1 MQIEGSL
8 LAEEVTSSTS
18 SVATDRT
25 RSSLMAASAKDD
37 ILSVLKKKFGY
48 DALRGIQGEA
58 VRYLVSGEDVIVTA
72 PTGFGKS
79 LIFQLTALVKH
90 EAAASR
96 GSVAIIVCPLVSL
109 LHNQVAGLRKLG
121 IPAALLSS
129 SETVAANNKVIN
141 SLMGMANPPF
151 SLLYITAERLVADSF
166 QKVLNSLH
174 KRRRL
179 SLVAID
185 EAHCISQWGHDFRPA
200 YSKLGFIKDRFPNVP
215 VAALT
220 ATATADVQKDIV
232 KSLKLPNVKRVHK
245 SFLRTNIRYECR
257 YSDLLEHGVSED
269 IVNYVNS
276 QYCLETETYKRGII
290 YAFKTETV
298 DALAKLLQG
307 QGIPAVAYHGKK
319 TSKKRKEA
327 QEDFESGKCPIAVAS
342 VAFGMGIDTT
352 VRYVIHHSIPKS
364 IEAFYQE
371 SGRAGRD
378 GLRSDSILY
387 YSEQDVNLVRF
398 LASRGGK
405 PDEEDRQQAAMD
417 AVEKMVSYCTAM
429 RCRRV
434 AVLAHFGEKATA
446 EDVCNA
452 EWGKGCD
459 VCHNRDDVR
468 KRMRGG
474 PVRVPRPSKSQRGY
488 PSKSPAAE
496 FYSAKTLYEQ
506 SQPKDEVEDIS
517 DPDQDFEDSQSRKF
531 VYDFQRSQGV
541 IPPGEMNALFPT
553 GFTSAGSSTRQR
565 PQSFSGFQSASS
577 LHRPSSGK
585 TKAFRRPK
593 RIPKG
598 GSSVGASLQD
608 LVAAEED
615 DDRVAEQR
623 SHRPRQNINKLL
635 TGSKRAAAPQD
646 GTAPKRSRN
655 FFFPPRRTANRR

>member
-1 MQIEGSL
+1 MGSS
-8 LAEEVTSSTS
+8 E
-18 SVATDRT
+18 
-25 RSSLMAASAKDD
+25 DD

-48 DALRGIQGEA
+48 DALRGIQGKA
-58 VRYLVSGEDVIVTA
+58 VRHLVSGDDIIVTA

-79 LIFQLTALVKH
+79 LIFQLSALVKH
-90 EAAASR
+90 EAPASR

-109 LHNQVAGLRKLG
+109 LHNQVAGLKKVG
-121 IPAALLSS
+121 IRAALLSS
-129 SETVAANNKVIN
+129 SESATANNKVIN
-141 SLMGMANPPF
+141 SLLGQAPPSF

-174 KRRRL
+174 RRRRL

-200 YSKLGFIKDRFPNVP
+200 YSKLGFIKDKFPNVP

-232 KSLKLPNVKRVHK
+232 KSLKIPNVKRVHK

-257 YSDLLEHGVSED
+257 YSDHLKHTVAED

-276 QYCLETETYKRGII
+276 QYCIETETYKRGII

-298 DALAKLLQG
+298 DSLAEMLQG

-327 QEDFESGKCPIAVAS
+327 QEAFESGKCPIAVAS
-342 VAFGMGIDTT
+342 VAFGMGIDTC

-387 YSEQDVNLVRF
+387 FSKKDVDLVRF
-398 LASRGGK
+398 LATVGGR
-405 PDEEDRQQAAMD
+405 PNEEDRQQAAMD

-434 AVLAHFGEKATA
+434 SVLAHFGENATA
-446 EDVCNA
+446 EEVCNA

-474 PVRVPRPSKSQRGY
+474 PVRVQRPSRSQRGY
-488 PSKSPAAE
+488 ATKSPAAE
-496 FYSAKTLYEQ
+496 FFSAKTLYKQ
-506 SQPKDEVEDIS
+506 SQPKGDDHDDDDIEDFS
-517 DPDQDFEDSQSRKF
+517 DPEHDSQSRKF

-541 IPPGEMNALFPT
+541 IPPSQMNALFPT
-553 GFTSAGSSTRQR
+553 GFASAGTGRRQ
-565 PQSFSGFQSASS
+565 QTSKSFAGFQRASDLQGTTKGIS
-577 LHRPSSGK
+577 
-585 TKAFRRPK
+585 KAFRRPK
-593 RIPKG
+593 RIQNA
-598 GSSVGASLQD
+598 GSNISAALQD
-608 LVAAEED
+608 LAAAEED
-615 DDRVAEQR
+615 DRRVTEQLSR
-623 SHRPRQNINKLL
+623 KPRHNINKILS
-635 TGSKRAAAPQD
+635 GNKRTAAAQESA
-646 GTAPKRSRN
+646 APKRSRN
-655 FFFPPRRTANRR
+655 FYFAPRRGSRR